1 MIPAAFEYSRAS
13 SVDEAS
19 KLLDKYGDDAK
30 VLAGGHSLIP
40 LMRLRLAQP
49 TALVDINGI
58 KGLDQIK
65 VEGSKVHIGAL
76 VRHVQIQNSDVL
88 KDKLPILAEVAGEVG
103 DNQVRNMGTMGG
115 VIAHAD
121 AAGDYPTIALMLD
134 AEIVTN
140 KRKIHAKDFFKDLFT
155 TPLATNEI
163 VTEVVFPVAD
173 GPHKYIKFRR
183 RLFDWA
189 IVGAAPTDSTH
200 RVTFGPARNT
210 RSTWRE
216 CSPRGP
222 YNKRAEGP
230 VLFDWMT
237 APASID
243 DVERR
248 LRERRY
254 IGDRGLATSIFL
266 ALKLEK
272 PLFIEGEAGVG
283 KTEAAKVMAEVLD
296 ARLIRLQ
303 CYEGIDLAHAVYE
316 WNYPRQ
322 LLHIRLLG
330 EGEDRRTAEREIFSS
345 EFLLRR
351 PLLDAIDNDD
361 PTPPVLLIDEID
373 RSDEE
378 FEAFLLELLSDFQ
391 ISIPE
396 IGTIKA
402 KKPPFVVITSN
413 RTREVH
419 DALKRR
425 CLYHWID
432 YPDLEKEVE
441 IVRARA
447 PEAADGLARE
457 VAALVQGLRTMELY
471 KVPGVAET
479 LDWARSLAALGATRI
494 DASLVDATL
503 GSALKYQEDLERIR
517 QQVPALVERAR
528 GA

>member
-1 MIPAAFEYSRAS
+1 LDVTAGTPATIEDVES
-13 SVDEAS
+13 
-19 KLLDKYGDDAK
+19 
-30 VLAGGHSLIP
+30 
-40 LMRLRLAQP
+40 RLR
-49 TALVDINGI
+49 D
-58 KGLDQIK
+58 
-65 VEGSKVHIGAL
+65 
-76 VRHVQIQNSDVL
+76 
-88 KDKLPILAEVAGEVG
+88 
-103 DNQVRNMGTMGG
+103 
-115 VIAHAD
+115 
-121 AAGDYPTIALMLD
+121 
-134 AEIVTN
+134 
-140 KRKIHAKDFFKDLFT
+140 RK
-155 TPLATNEI
+155 
-163 VTEVVFPVAD
+163 
-173 GPHKYIKFRR
+173 
-183 RLFDWA
+183 
-189 IVGAAPTDSTH
+189 
-200 RVTFGPARNT
+200 
-210 RSTWRE
+210 
-216 CSPRGP
+216 
-222 YNKRAEGP
+222 
-230 VLFDWMT
+230 
-237 APASID
+237 
-243 DVERR
+243 
-248 LRERRY
+248 Y

-283 KTEAAKVMAEVLD
+283 KTEAAKVMAGVLG

-322 LLHIRLLG
+322 LLHIRLMG
-330 EGEDRRTAEREIFSS
+330 EGEDRRVAEREIFSS

-391 ISIPE
+391 VSIPE

-402 KKPPFVVITSN
+402 KRAPFVVITSN

-447 PEAADGLARE
+447 PEAADLLARE
-457 VAALVQGLRTMELY
+457 VAALVQGLRGMDLY

-494 DASLVDATL
+494 DSTLVNATM
-503 GSALKYQEDLERIR
+503 GAALKYQEDLEKVREQI
-517 QQVPALVERAR
+517 PALVEKAR

>member
-1 MIPAAFEYSRAS
+1 VGVTSGSPA
-13 SVDEAS
+13 
-19 KLLDKYGDDAK
+19 
-30 VLAGGHSLIP
+30 
-40 LMRLRLAQP
+40 
-49 TALVDINGI
+49 
-58 KGLDQIK
+58 
-65 VEGSKVHIGAL
+65 
-76 VRHVQIQNSDVL
+76 
-88 KDKLPILAEVAGEVG
+88 
-103 DNQVRNMGTMGG
+103 
-115 VIAHAD
+115 
-121 AAGDYPTIALMLD
+121 TI
-134 AEIVTN
+134 E
-140 KRKIHAKDFFKDLFT
+140 
-155 TPLATNEI
+155 
-163 VTEVVFPVAD
+163 
-173 GPHKYIKFRR
+173 
-183 RLFDWA
+183 
-189 IVGAAPTDSTH
+189 
-200 RVTFGPARNT
+200 
-210 RSTWRE
+210 
-216 CSPRGP
+216 
-222 YNKRAEGP
+222 
-230 VLFDWMT
+230 
-237 APASID
+237 
-243 DVERR
+243 DVEAR
-248 LRERRY
+248 LRERKY

-283 KTEAAKVMAEVLD
+283 KTEAAKVMADVLG

-322 LLHIRLLG
+322 LLHIRLMG
-330 EGEDRRTAEREIFSS
+330 EGEDRRVAEREIFSS

-391 ISIPE
+391 VSIPE

-402 KKPPFVVITSN
+402 KRAPFVVITSN

-457 VAALVQGLRTMELY
+457 VAGLVQGLRSLDLY

-494 DASLVDATL
+494 DSNLVNATL
-503 GSALKYQEDLERIR
+503 GSALKYQEDLERVREQI
-517 QQVPALVERAR
+517 PSLVEKAR

>member
-1 MIPAAFEYSRAS
+1 VRVTSGSPATIED
-13 SVDEAS
+13 VEQ
-19 KLLDKYGDDAK
+19 
-30 VLAGGHSLIP
+30 
-40 LMRLRLAQP
+40 RLR
-49 TALVDINGI
+49 D
-58 KGLDQIK
+58 
-65 VEGSKVHIGAL
+65 
-76 VRHVQIQNSDVL
+76 
-88 KDKLPILAEVAGEVG
+88 
-103 DNQVRNMGTMGG
+103 
-115 VIAHAD
+115 
-121 AAGDYPTIALMLD
+121 
-134 AEIVTN
+134 
-140 KRKIHAKDFFKDLFT
+140 RK
-155 TPLATNEI
+155 
-163 VTEVVFPVAD
+163 
-173 GPHKYIKFRR
+173 
-183 RLFDWA
+183 
-189 IVGAAPTDSTH
+189 
-200 RVTFGPARNT
+200 
-210 RSTWRE
+210 
-216 CSPRGP
+216 
-222 YNKRAEGP
+222 
-230 VLFDWMT
+230 
-237 APASID
+237 
-243 DVERR
+243 
-248 LRERRY
+248 Y

-283 KTEAAKVMAEVLD
+283 KTEAAKVMAEVLG

-322 LLHIRLLG
+322 LLHIRLMG
-330 EGEDRRTAEREIFSS
+330 EGEDRRVAEREIFSS

-391 ISIPE
+391 VSIPE

-402 KKPPFVVITSN
+402 KRAPFVVITSN

-457 VAALVQGLRTMELY
+457 VAALVQGLRGMDLY

-494 DASLVDATL
+494 DSSLVNATM
-503 GSALKYQEDLERIR
+503 GAALKYQEDLERVREQI
-517 QQVPALVERAR
+517 PALVEKAR